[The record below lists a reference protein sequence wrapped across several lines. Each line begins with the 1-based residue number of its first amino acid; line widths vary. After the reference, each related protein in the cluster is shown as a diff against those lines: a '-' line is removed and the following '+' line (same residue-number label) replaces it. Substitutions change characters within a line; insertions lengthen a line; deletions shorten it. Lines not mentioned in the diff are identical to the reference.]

1 MFALRD
7 VPERT
12 DPGTR
17 ARLAEIF
24 EQAPLSP
31 QW

>member
-1 MFALRD
+1 MFAPAEL
-7 VPERT
+7 PERT

-24 EQAPLSP
+24 DRASINSL
-31 QW
+31 W